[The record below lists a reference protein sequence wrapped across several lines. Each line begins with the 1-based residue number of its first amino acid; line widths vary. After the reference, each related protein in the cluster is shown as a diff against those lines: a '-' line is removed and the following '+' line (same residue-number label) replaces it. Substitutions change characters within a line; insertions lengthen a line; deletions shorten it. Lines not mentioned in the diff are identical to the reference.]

1 MYTAFFGL
9 RCLPFE
15 DRADAQFFFPAAEHE
30 ETLAAME
37 YEAHYGTGI
46 GLVLGEA
53 GTGKTLLIRALL
65 SRLHATDHVA
75 VITTPDNGEGE
86 ILRECCKGFGVSL
99 PSSPNDSRRLN
110 RLRRHLVRTIDAGHR
125 AILVVDQAEHLTP
138 ANMGEIETLAEQQAE
153 QGRLLHVM
161 LAGHPRLRLLLNQPD
176 FVRVRQQAFKE
187 RVLSPLTESETK
199 DYIRHRLQVAGAGEA
214 DLFDPGALALV
225 HASSGGVPRL
235 INQMCNAS
243 MLAAYG
249 AGESRI
255 SASIVVEVTG
265 MASLPASKRVRQEPH
280 RPIMAAHDA
289 TDRPENSAAA
299 GIFREAA
306 AESRLRS
313 LIERAERV
321 GEVLAR
327 SIPQAADTAA
337 QVQRRVER
345 IIGDADE
352 RMRAMESRLTE
363 VCKIHEKT
371 LKIVSAVER
380 TIGGANE
387 AIERLNGLQ
396 IDTNVLAAR
405 LDSDRAA
412 ARQMGDAL
420 TGLVAA
426 ADQKIGQLSSSHA
439 AASQV
444 QGRLAKTVVSGHQL
458 VERADE
464 SVRRVEEWMTLLKKT
479 METGESLLN
488 EYLSRIGAVD
498 VRLSHFSDRSATLE
512 RKIAEGMVSA
522 KAVVANAQAQAEHLD
537 RVCTAVRKVFA
548 GLSQAS
554 LQANEQT
561 EGLHRAGAEAK
572 RQLLHLTTESER
584 AAKTL
589 HEWLEEALRVQ
600 ARLEQ
605 VLQQSPSVSQTHPIE
620 PLRSA
625 VRRLGSVERSATI
638 NIEDEPGAAKAR
650 ELDVGLDRM
659 AIREPAARAD
669 EIARLIAEA
678 RAAKAE
684 AAAPV

>member
-75 VITTPDNGEGE
+75 VITTPANGAAE

-110 RLRRHLVRTIDAGHR
+110 RLRRHLVRTIAAGHR

-138 ANMGEIETLAEQQAE
+138 VNMGEIKTLAELQAE
-153 QGRLLHVM
+153 QGRLLRVI

-176 FVRVRQQAFKE
+176 FVRVRRQAFKE

-199 DYIRHRLQVAGAGEA
+199 DYVRHRLRVAGAGEA
-214 DLFDPGALALV
+214 DLFDLGALALV
-225 HASSGGVPRL
+225 HTTSGGVPRL
-235 INQMCNAS
+235 INQVCNAS

-255 SASIVVEVTG
+255 SAAIVGEVTG
-265 MASLPASKRVRQEPH
+265 TANLPASKRVRREPH
-280 RPIMAAHDA
+280 RSLVAAHGA
-289 TDRPENSAAA
+289 TDLPECSTVATE
-299 GIFREAA
+299 ISREAA

-327 SIPQAADTAA
+327 SIPQAADSAA

-345 IIGDADE
+345 FIGDA
-352 RMRAMESRLTE
+352 
-363 VCKIHEKT
+363 
-371 LKIVSAVER
+371 
-380 TIGGANE
+380 
-387 AIERLNGLQ
+387 
-396 IDTNVLAAR
+396 
-405 LDSDRAA
+405 
-412 ARQMGDAL
+412 DAL

-426 ADQKIGQLSSSHA
+426 ADQKIDQLSSSLA
-439 AASQV
+439 AASHLHE
-444 QGRLAKTVVSGHQL
+444 RLTQTLVSGHQL

-464 SVRRVEEWMTLLKKT
+464 SVRRVGEWMTLLKEA

-488 EYLSRIGAVD
+488 EYLSRIGAVG
-498 VRLSHFSDRSATLE
+498 VRLSHFSDRSATIE
-512 RKIAEGMVSA
+512 RKIAEGTVSA
-522 KAVVANAQAQAEHLD
+522 KAVVAKAQSQAEHLD
-537 RVCTAVRKVFA
+537 RVCMAVRKVFA

-554 LQANEQT
+554 LKANEQT
-561 EGLHRAGAEAK
+561 EGLRRAGAEAK
-572 RQLLHLTTESER
+572 RQVLHMTMESER
-584 AAKTL
+584 AVKTL

-605 VLQQSPSVSQTHPIE
+605 VLHQSPSVSQTHPIE

-625 VRRLGSVERSATI
+625 AAKLGSVERSATL
-638 NIEDEPGAAKAR
+638 NVEDEPGAAKAR
-650 ELDVGLDRM
+650 EIDAGLDR
-659 AIREPAARAD
+659 ITRRETAARAD

-678 RAAKAE
+678 RATKAE
-684 AAAPV
+684 AATPV